1 MTGNTYEFVTHWR
14 VQSTVEEVAAI
25 LGDAL
30 DLPRWW
36 PAVYLDVEELEP
48 GDAHG
53 VGRLVRLYT
62 KGWLPYT
69 LRWQFR
75 VEEANPPHGFAIAAE
90 GDFVGRGVW
99 SFVQEGDEA
108 AITYDWRIDAEKP
121 LLRRLS
127 YALKPFFAANH
138 RWAMAKGEESLKL
151 ELARRHAAT
160 PAERAAVPAPPGPT
174 SARPLAFGAVALAA
188 LLAVIGARRLARR

>member
-1 MTGNTYEFVTHWR
+1 MASNAYEFVTHWR
-14 VQSTVEEVAAI
+14 VPGTVEDVAAI

-48 GDAHG
+48 GDERG

-75 VEEANPPHGFAIAAE
+75 VVEANPPHGFAIAAE

-99 SFVQEGDEA
+99 RFAQEGDEVA
-108 AITYDWRIDAEKP
+108 VTYDWRISAEKA
-121 LLRRLS
+121 LLRRFS
-127 YALKPFFAANH
+127 FFLKPIFGANH

-151 ELARRHAAT
+151 ELARRHAAST
-160 PAERAAVPAPPGPT
+160 DRAAMPEPPGPT
-174 SARPLAFGAVALAA
+174 SARPLAIGAVALAA
-188 LLAVIGARRLARR
+188 LLALAVTRRLARR